1 MEQLIVLAM
10 SKKVYQVK
18 ISLKGISP
26 AIWRRILVVPDISLV
41 DFHRIIQTTMG
52 WSNSHLHLF
61 KNGREEY
68 SPKEFEVEDNKDSRV
83 FKLNKLL
90 KREKNRILYE
100 YDFGDGWEHII
111 LLEKIVEVDEKEQV
125 PKCLKGK
132 RNCPPEDCGGIWGYN
147 DFLKIISNPQHEEYE
162 ETMEW
167 CGEEFDPEYFN
178 IQEINELLSQ
188 RNYGCIWI
196 E

>member
-1 MEQLIVLAM
+1 M

-18 ISLKGISP
+18 ITLKGIKP
-26 AIWRRILVVPDISLV
+26 AIWRRILVGPDTSLV

-52 WSNSHLHLF
+52 WTNSHLHLF
-61 KNGREEY
+61 KKGHEEY
-68 SPKEFEVEDNKDSRV
+68 TPKEFEVEDTKNSRA

-90 KREKNRILYE
+90 KCETDRILYE
-100 YDFGDGWEHII
+100 YDFGDGWEHDI

-147 DFLKIISNPQHEEYE
+147 DFLQIISDPKHEQYE
-162 ETMEW
+162 EMMDW
-167 CGEEFDPEYFN
+167 WGDEFDPEYFN
-178 IQEINELLSQ
+178 INDINSLLRQ
-188 RNYGCIWI
+188 KDYGCIWL